1 MSLIIQPFKNHKRS
15 ITSEVAEHELDMQ
28 SKQAVEDKRL
38 YREYADDR
46 LSYERAKTESLRKG
60 IQNVMETLS
69 EADRVK
75 IVQNQKEKQKT
86 YDHYL
91 ETLNK
96 VARENPISLEE
107 FTCISVFPNLPYK
120 PSFTPL
126 QSEKKGYIIY
136 SPAKARYG
144 DMDLLSVDFEKEYY
158 S

>member
-1 MSLIIQPFKNHKRS
+1 MSLIIQPFKNRGKKDFVS
-15 ITSEVAEHELDMQ
+15 TIADNELNMQ
-28 SKQAVEDKRL
+28 NKQAIEDKRL

-46 LSYERAKTESLRKG
+46 LSYERAKAESLRKG

-75 IVQNQKEKQKT
+75 IAQNQKEKQKT

-91 ETLNK
+91 KTLNK
-96 VARENPISLEE
+96 VAKENPISLEE

-158 S
+158 